1 MCENHVSVQGAKG
14 PIQLHRRDVVRG
26 LWAGTIVAYAGTTAS
41 GCTTN
46 PATGRSQLVFLPQAQ
61 LVSMAAEA
69 WAQTKQE
76 TPISRDSATNARLNR
91 IGDRIRTV
99 ASKRTPSLANA
110 DWEFVVFDSDEKN
123 AFVLP
128 GGKVGFYKGL
138 MDYSDNDDQIA
149 AVMGHEVGHVE
160 GRHANERMSQQTLGQ
175 VGLVAAGVAVSQSDM
190 SNQEQQMIMAAAG
203 AGLTLGIILPFSRKH
218 ELEADK
224 LGVDSMHAAG
234 YDVRESVQ
242 LWKKMGEGRTGAPPE
257 WMSTHPSPETRVR
270 ELTNYINAKGY
281 ALM

>member
-1 MCENHVSVQGAKG
+1 
-14 PIQLHRRDVVRG
+14 
-26 LWAGTIVAYAGTTAS
+26 
-41 GCTTN
+41 
-46 PATGRSQLVFLPQAQ
+46 
-61 LVSMAAEA
+61 
-69 WAQTKQE
+69 
-76 TPISRDSATNARLNR
+76 
-91 IGDRIRTV
+91 
-99 ASKRTPSLANA
+99 
-110 DWEFVVFDSDEKN
+110 
-123 AFVLP
+123 
-128 GGKVGFYKGL
+128 
-138 MDYSDNDDQIA
+138 
-149 AVMGHEVGHVE
+149 
-160 GRHANERMSQQTLGQ
+160 
-175 VGLVAAGVAVSQSDM
+175 
-190 SNQEQQMIMAAAG
+190 MIMAAAG